1 MKRIFVAVLLPVL
14 VGLAFAAAARPPD
27 TAVLLRSYYRY
38 LVTQQVGGQLQA
50 LTAPA
55 SRRDG
60 AEVQAAVSAWTS
72 QRMDLVRQDLN
83 ARFGAQGRAQFEQF
97 FTAYS
102 EAENKHDPAYLR
114 GLCAALGVRPPYP
127 ADYAALRQLGLT
139 AWLQP
144 DIEASSKFLAEVQ
157 LWLQLK
163 GRTPNMPP
171 LAAWLAR
178 DQPATRPS
186 AAPKR
191 VVPPPPNVA
200 QQLATAEAP
209 MPEFTAAEEPAN
221 ANSLEAF
228 GAQRKDRRD
237 RLVKEAQEGMAQVS
251 AERQQAEQELASKKQ
266 AEAQAEAEAI
276 KNHAQRLA
284 DTEKQA
290 LDQEQNSWSAK
301 LKGVVGATISAAGG
315 AFFGGIGAQAGQMAA
330 NAIFQD
336 GSAAVPPPAVPATTP
351 TR

>member
-1 MKRIFVAVLLPVL
+1 
-14 VGLAFAAAARPPD
+14 
-27 TAVLLRSYYRY
+27 
-38 LVTQQVGGQLQA
+38 
-50 LTAPA
+50 
-55 SRRDG
+55 
-60 AEVQAAVSAWTS
+60 
-72 QRMDLVRQDLN
+72 
-83 ARFGAQGRAQFEQF
+83 
-97 FTAYS
+97 
-102 EAENKHDPAYLR
+102 
-114 GLCAALGVRPPYP
+114 
-127 ADYAALRQLGLT
+127 
-139 AWLQP
+139 
-144 DIEASSKFLAEVQ
+144 
-157 LWLQLK
+157 
-163 GRTPNMPP
+163 
-171 LAAWLAR
+171 
-178 DQPATRPS
+178 
-186 AAPKR
+186 
-191 VVPPPPNVA
+191 
-200 QQLATAEAP
+200 